1 MRISRRTSK
10 LQSNL
15 KSMTPTIVLAPGD
28 GVGKEVTPIAVKAI
42 EILHPDWIY
51 IPVELGYECYQKTG
65 TPLSAET
72 LQMMRESDA
81 ILFGAITTPPTSE
94 YQSILLQIRKEFDLY
109 VNLRPVQAPDIDI
122 LIVRENTEG
131 LYSGIEWMEKDRAC
145 TVRVVSEAGTR
156 RIIRY
161 ALELA
166 KKRSGHLTIG
176 TKANV
181 LASDAYFYEIALDEI
196 SQCTYPISHTMRY
209 IDSLVLDVI
218 SSPMRYD
225 VIVTTNMFGDILSDA
240 AAYVCGGLGML
251 PSANIGL
258 DHAFFEPVHGSA
270 PDIAG
275 TNTANPVA
283 AIRSA
288 ALLLKHLGDLH
299 GATSLEM
306 AIQNTWATGVKTQ
319 DLLGT
324 ASTTEFASEF
334 LSHLSRALSCEKV
347 EYHL

>member
-1 MRISRRTSK
+1 MK
-10 LQSNL
+10 
-15 KSMTPTIVLAPGD
+15 PTIVIAPGD
-28 GVGKEVTPIAVKAI
+28 GIGKEVTPIAAKAI
-42 EILHPDWIY
+42 EILHPDWTY
-51 IPVELGYECYQKTG
+51 LPVELGYECYQKTG
-65 TPLSAET
+65 ISLSAEV
-72 LQMMRESDA
+72 LQMMKESDA
-81 ILFGAITTPPTSE
+81 ILFGAVTTPPARE
-94 YQSILLQIRKEFDLY
+94 YQSALLRIRRELDLY
-109 VNLRPVQAPDIDI
+109 ANLRPIQAPNIDI

-145 TVRVVSEAGTR
+145 TVRVVSETGTR

-196 SQCTYPISHTMRY
+196 SKCAYPISHTMRY

-218 SSPMRYD
+218 ANPTRYD
-225 VIVTTNMFGDILSDA
+225 VIVTTNVFGDILSDA

-258 DHAFFEPVHGSA
+258 HHAFFEPVHGSA

-275 TNTANPVA
+275 TNTANPVG

-288 ALLLKHLGDLH
+288 ALLLKHLGDSH
-299 GATSLEM
+299 GAASLEI
-306 AIQNTWATGVKTQ
+306 AIQHTWATGIKTQ

-324 ASTTEFASEF
+324 ASTTEFSDTF
-334 LSHLSRALSCEKV
+334 LSQLSRQM
-347 EYHL
+347 